1 MIFEITNDVFTV
13 EDLKKRLASVGLP
26 FDELE
31 SGADGAICLAFA
43 TEQLRKVPYGER
55 TQGTS

>member
-31 SGADGAICLAFA
+31 SGADGVICLAFA
-43 TEQLRKVPYGER
+43 TDDEEYN
-55 TQGTS
+55 